1 MLKVHLDTSRLSVE
15 ELANVCRALRERCID
30 CVEAGVPGPCRH
42 QAEVAAFLGEV
53 AHAIDLE
60 RIARE
65 RHSAAMALGVEP
77 DTGEW
82 PAGA

>member
-1 MLKVHLDTSRLSVE
+1 MLKVHMDTSRLSVE

-53 AHAIDLE
+53 ADALE
-60 RIARE
+60 VERTARE
-65 RHSAAMALGVEP
+65 RRSAALALGVEP

-82 PAGA
+82 TAGA